1 MLDRA
6 IGRFQAYVDRF
17 LTGEATDD
25 GRVNLKREHSLMVL
39 AEARMLTR
47 SLGVAPEAADLIH
60 LAALFH
66 DTGRFPQ
73 YAAYKTFRDAISV
86 NHGRL
91 GVSTLR
97 REGLLADLTGPSRAL
112 IYGAI
117 VMHNRFALPAAVA
130 AAPTSPLALAAQVVR
145 DADKLDI
152 LRVMVGHFEADGGG
166 DEVVTM
172 ALPDRPNDYSP
183 ALVAPLF
190 GGQVARYTDM
200 ACQNDMRLLLISW
213 VYGFSFPAARQ
224 EAFSRGLIGRLF
236 AGLPRTSEI
245 ETARDH
251 VFRLAPGGKHG
262 A

>member
-1 MLDRA
+1 MLDRCV
-6 IGRFQAYVDRF
+6 GRFQGFVDRF
-17 LTGEATDD
+17 LTGDATDD
-25 GRVNLKREHSLMVL
+25 ARVNLKREHSLKVL
-39 AEARMLTR
+39 DEARMLTR
-47 SLGVAPEAADLIH
+47 TLDVDPGLAGLIH

-73 YAAYKTFRDAISV
+73 YAAYKTFRDAQSV
-86 NHGRL
+86 DHGRL
-91 GVSTLR
+91 GVATLN
-97 REGLLADLTGPSRAL
+97 RENLLADLPRASRAL
-112 IYGAI
+112 ICGAI

-130 AAPTSPLALAAQVVR
+130 ARPESPLTLAAHVVR

-152 LRVMVGHFEADGGG
+152 LRVMVEHFEAGGGG

-172 ALPDRPNDYSP
+172 ALPDRPHDYSP

-190 GGQVARYTDM
+190 GGRVARYTDM

-213 VYGFSFPAARQ
+213 VYGVRFAATRD
-224 EAFSRGLIGRLF
+224 EAFARGLIGRLF
-236 AGLPRTSEI
+236 AGLPRTREI

-251 VFRLAPGGKHG
+251 VFRNAPGGKHG